1 MMPGGKAIRRHQR
14 RTGFSLSFPGLSRSL
29 LRQASG
35 TRAPS
40 RGTPVLW
47 RGSDIS
53 GRIVHN
59 ARMTSSS
66 SAAPVGSCFA
76 GGLVVVTADR
86 LPAWM
91 LSSYGATWVSTP
103 TFDALAAAGITLDR
117 LVATALDPRRTLADL
132 TAAGWLWAAAA
143 AAGWPAVIVTDDPRL
158 PERPA
163 GVELVAVPAA
173 PEATPSADTAGTNLA
188 RLFARAQEIVTAGRH
203 RLVWCHAGS
212 LGMAWDAPPSFR
224 EAYVDPDDPPPP
236 ASAHVPDLA
245 VTADTDPDAIMGY
258 RQAFAGQ
265 LTLFDACL
273 GGLVAAVRALDPGWA
288 IAVVGLRGMP
298 LGLHGQVGCAAAD
311 DTRGRPYGEWV
322 HLPAILVAA
331 DGRMAGQRYGD
342 LVTPADVG
350 ATLVDL
356 AGWRDRAASGGGDAR
371 SLIGLF
377 TDWHHEPR
385 DRVIVS
391 ASESMAIVTNG
402 WHLVAECIADGER
415 VARLFAKPDDF
426 FELSDVADRCPA
438 VAEELLAATAPD
450 APSVPLSAEA
460 LG

>member
-1 MMPGGKAIRRHQR
+1 M
-14 RTGFSLSFPGLSRSL
+14 
-29 LRQASG
+29 
-35 TRAPS
+35 
-40 RGTPVLW
+40 
-47 RGSDIS
+47 
-53 GRIVHN
+53 N
-59 ARMTSSS
+59 SSS
-66 SAAPVGSCFA
+66 SAAPVGSRFA
-76 GGLVVVTADR
+76 GGLIVVTADR

-103 TFDALAAAGITLDR
+103 AFDALAAAGITLDR
-117 LVATALDPRRTLADL
+117 LVATALDPGRTLTDL
-132 TAAGWLWAAAA
+132 TTEGRLWAAAA

-163 GVELVAVPAA
+163 GVEIVVVPAA
-173 PEATPSADTAGTNLA
+173 PEATPAADTAATNVA
-188 RLFARAQEIVTAGRH
+188 RLFARAQEIVAAGRH

-212 LGMAWDAPPSFR
+212 LGTAWDAPPSFR
-224 EAYVDPDDPPPP
+224 AAYVDPDDPAPPTG
-236 ASAHVPDLA
+236 AQVPNLV

-265 LTLFDACL
+265 LTLLDACL
-273 GGLVAAVRALDPGWA
+273 GGLVAAVRALEPGWA

-298 LGLHGQVGCAAAD
+298 LGLHGQVGCTAPD

-331 DGRMAGQRYGD
+331 DGRMAGQRYGH

-356 AGWRDRAASGGGDAR
+356 AGWQERAAPGRGDAR

-377 TDWHHEPR
+377 ADWHHEPR
-385 DRVIVS
+385 DRVIVL
-391 ASESMAIVTNG
+391 ADDATAIVTNG
-402 WHLVAECIADGER
+402 WHLVAERTADGER

-426 FELSDVADRCPA
+426 FELSDVADRCRA
-438 VAEELLAATAPD
+438 VTEELVAALAPEAATA
-450 APSVPLSAEA
+450 PLSAEA